1 MCYFDISQYAF
12 IRFWVLF
19 ASNTISFSDYIDD
32 PWKSLKLLSVTKW
45 INDRF
50 LKSKYNEMQI
60 YALCLLKNS
69 FATTLFIFFI
79 SVKLSKEPVQEV
91 VSR

>member
-32 PWKSLKLLSVTKW
+32 PENL
-45 INDRF
+45 
-50 LKSKYNEMQI
+50 
-60 YALCLLKNS
+60 
-69 FATTLFIFFI
+69 
-79 SVKLSKEPVQEV
+79 
-91 VSR
+91 